1 MLIDGNKF
9 TIMNGKTGKIT
20 KYGKWDKVKDN
31 KHNLITSNNYFDD
44 SILYD
49 NVTYEN
55 DFNDSYMG
63 DYLTKDED
71 IELKRLYKKYNNMFD
86 SEKDIIEQ
94 YLSYGMSVYDIE
106 EQIKA
111 ENVYE
116 GYV

>member
-1 MLIDGNKF
+1 M
-9 TIMNGKTGKIT
+9 
-20 KYGKWDKVKDN
+20 
-31 KHNLITSNNYFDD
+31 
-44 SILYD
+44 
-49 NVTYEN
+49 
-55 DFNDSYMG
+55 
-63 DYLTKDED
+63 TKDED
-71 IELKRLYKKYNNMFD
+71 MELKRLYKKYNNMFD